1 MEVGGRISE
10 VHSPFSVLRICREVR
25 MSKIA
30 FITLG
35 CKVNQY
41 DTQRM
46 RELARQNGYMVVT
59 ETEQADIY
67 VVNTCTV
74 THTSD
79 RKARRAIRKII
90 TQHPDAKVIVTGCYA
105 DSDRQALEKIAGV
118 ALVFGNR
125 DKDRLVEYLHQ
136 LNEFADNVT
145 PKVTLLRANGGEGG
159 GGRSN
164 LNGVNYKTKPSV
176 DSDIIKTTCT
186 PVMSL
191 RAKRSN
197 LNKANAFDGRTR
209 ALVKVQDGCNTFC
222 TYCIVPYVRGRIS
235 SRPLNDII
243 REVEVL
249 ARNGYK
255 EVVITGVHLGAYGK
269 DMRNDITVADILEH
283 IHQVDGIERIRL
295 SSIEPMDVPDDFIE
309 RVAHLPKCAPHF
321 HLPLQS
327 GNDEILRRMGRRYT
341 VAEYARLVEKLRA
354 TFSDVGIT
362 TDIMVG
368 FPGETDAQFTDTY
381 NFIQTM
387 AFSRLHVFR
396 YSPREGTPAARY
408 PDQVPPHIST
418 ARGECIRKLGD
429 RLAEAFRMNMLGKE
443 MEVLVEESREGTEN
457 LLAGFTGNYIRV
469 LMDVPNSMINQM
481 VRVRLTELTDG
492 FMRGE
497 IIK

>member
-1 MEVGGRISE
+1 
-10 VHSPFSVLRICREVR
+10 

-46 RELARQNGYMVVT
+46 RELARQSGYMAVP

-105 DSDRQALEKIAGV
+105 DSDRQALEQITGV
-118 ALVFGNR
+118 ALVFGNN
-125 DKDRLVEYLHQ
+125 DKDHLVEYLQQ
-136 LNEFADNVT
+136 LNEFVDNAT
-145 PKVTLLRANGGEGG
+145 PKVT
-159 GGRSN
+159 
-164 LNGVNYKTKPSV
+164 
-176 DSDIIKTTCT
+176 
-186 PVMSL
+186 SL
-191 RAKRSN
+191 RAKPRRGLSRESPDARDGGVYPDEIASFLATAQGRDKLRN
-197 LNKANAFDGRTR
+197 LKEVNSFDGRTR
-209 ALVKVQDGCNTFC
+209 ALLKVQDGCNTFC

-243 REVEVL
+243 IEVEVL

-269 DMRNDITVADILEH
+269 DMHNGITVADILEH
-283 IHQVDGIERIRL
+283 IHPIKGIERIRL

-309 RVAHLPKCAPHF
+309 RVARLPKCAPHF

-341 VAEYARLVEKLRA
+341 VAEYSRLVEKLRA
-354 TFSDVGIT
+354 TFPDVGIT

-368 FPGETDAQFTDTY
+368 FPGEADAQFTDTY

-396 YSPREGTPAARY
+396 YSPRKGTPAARY
-408 PDQVPPHIST
+408 SDQVPPHIST
-418 ARGECIRKLGD
+418 ARSESIRKLGN
-429 RLAEAFRMNMLGKE
+429 RLAEEFRMNMLEKE

-469 LMDVPNSMINQM
+469 LMDVPDSMINQM

-497 IIK
+497 IIE